1 MQCIGEV
8 DGDGDGEGEGEGGD
22 GGAGGSGG
30 KAEQLVGIA
39 ADIKQLKIIQI
50 QSDKSCR

>member
-1 MQCIGEV
+1 MGMVMEWLE
-8 DGDGDGEGEGEGGD
+8 DLE
-22 GGAGGSGG
+22 G